1 MLVLQLTNE
10 QPSTG
15 KTFATGI
22 ARLKE
27 WTMAENEHALTAY
40 LQISPCSVKKF
51 CINGC
56 TSLQSNNM
64 STANQGQ
71 DCGNSGAFVCAANTH
86 TGEANAPMVIFLGTC
101 TPCAL
106 PPQTHVTLRSRIGS
120 SQLQVFGYGSGRATG
135 CRPIAATWF
144 IVIVAVGTT
153 NLFPAYGHGQTKNR
167 SACAQRRNST
177 NIVRGLTK
185 VVHDRQ
191 FP

>member
-1 MLVLQLTNE
+1 MFGFAKAKKAMQWLHSLE
-10 QPSTG
+10 PKPSAVIRQELACRT
-15 KTFATGI
+15 
-22 ARLKE
+22 
-27 WTMAENEHALTAY
+27 
-40 LQISPCSVKKF
+40 S
-51 CINGC
+51 CI
-56 TSLQSNNM
+56 
-64 STANQGQ
+64 
-71 DCGNSGAFVCAANTH
+71 
-86 TGEANAPMVIFLGTC
+86 
-101 TPCAL
+101 
-106 PPQTHVTLRSRIGS
+106 PPQTHFTSIPPLDH